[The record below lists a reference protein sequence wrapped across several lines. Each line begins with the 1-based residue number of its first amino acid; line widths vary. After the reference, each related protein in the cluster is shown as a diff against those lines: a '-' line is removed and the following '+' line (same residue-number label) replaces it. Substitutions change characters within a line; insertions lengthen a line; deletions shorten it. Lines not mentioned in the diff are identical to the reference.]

1 MSLTGCDVGG
11 DLRVVDRSSSANA
24 RASHAYLPC
33 SAEGGKLQKD
43 QFDSI
48 LPHNRAD
55 LHCKAKTENGVS
67 TQIRLLSTT
76 VS

>member
-11 DLRVVDRSSSANA
+11 DLRVADRSSSASA

-33 SAEGGKLQKD
+33 SAEGGKLQED
-43 QFDSI
+43 QFDS
-48 LPHNRAD
+48 LLHNNAD